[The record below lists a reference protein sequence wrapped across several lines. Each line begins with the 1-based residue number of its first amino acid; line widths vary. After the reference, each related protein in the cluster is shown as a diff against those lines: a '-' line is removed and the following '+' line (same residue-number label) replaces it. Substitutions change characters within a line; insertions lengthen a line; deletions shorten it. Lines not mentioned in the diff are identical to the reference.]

1 MFDQKETRFMN
12 EKPYLPRLID
22 RKMTQYLQAF
32 GAVCIEGPKWSGK
45 TRTSLHHCK
54 SSFYVG
60 SSRGNF
66 SNRKLA
72 LMDPSLILEGNSPR
86 LIDEWQ
92 EVPSIWDAVRHEI
105 DLRGGKGHFILTG
118 SSTPNN
124 RGVFHSGAGR
134 IAKLR
139 MRPMSLFEM
148 GCSSGSVSLRG
159 IFSGDTSAKIT
170 GEIDLRR
177 IIQFIIR
184 GGWPENIDVDYE
196 FAQLLPKQYLEAV
209 VNSDIN
215 RIDGRTRNLDKI
227 RLLLRSLARNESTT
241 ATNRALKRDIKE
253 IDDEDIDV
261 ETVAEYLNLFDRLF
275 LLDNQ
280 QPFSTNIRSSVRVKQ
295 SDKRHFSDPS
305 LACALLGTTEE
316 ALLSDL
322 ETLGFLFEALCERDL
337 KIYAE
342 ANDAKLFHYQDYH
355 DNEIDAVV
363 EMPDGNWGAFEIKLG
378 AHQLDDAA
386 EKLLHIKS
394 VIESEPKGRPPKIL
408 GVICGLSNA
417 TYIRPDGVHVIPITA
432 LKD

>member
-1 MFDQKETRFMN
+1 MN

-316 ALLSDL
+316 VLLSDL

-342 ANDAKLFHYQDYH
+342 ANEAKLFHYQDYH